1 MKKFTKV
8 CLILAAILAG
18 AGLIICIVGF
28 AMGASSGE
36 FWTTLKNTEGVY
48 HFWGDYEYDGTE
60 WKNAQETQDSFPADS
75 VTKLE
80 IELQYGEIRFE
91 KSSTN
96 EIVVLVE
103 KNNGKF
109 TATMEGG
116 TLKLKDTR
124 KNQIGNAGYVVTVQ
138 IPEDKEF
145 TEIDIENNAG
155 TVNGEDILLKAGTI
169 DVNVDAGEAY
179 FGEMTAGE
187 VELKTGAGDTRIEK
201 LDAGILKA
209 DCGVG
214 NMEITL
220 TDSEN
225 AYNYSVQCGVG
236 DIRINNNHY
245 SSFGGKKNIDNGAT
259 KRVELDCG
267 VGNIELYTN

>member
-1 MKKFTKV
+1 M
-8 CLILAAILAG
+8 
-18 AGLIICIVGF
+18 
-28 AMGASSGE
+28 
-36 FWTTLKNTEGVY
+36 
-48 HFWGDYEYDGTE
+48 
-60 WKNAQETQDSFPADS
+60 
-75 VTKLE
+75 
-80 IELQYGEIRFE
+80 
-91 KSSTN
+91 
-96 EIVVLVE
+96 
-103 KNNGKF
+103 
-109 TATMEGG
+109 
-116 TLKLKDTR
+116 
-124 KNQIGNAGYVVTVQ
+124 
-138 IPEDKEF
+138 
-145 TEIDIENNAG
+145 
-155 TVNGEDILLKAGTI
+155 
-169 DVNVDAGEAY
+169 NVDAGEAY